1 MKLICPDCQT
11 PVDAQN
17 CCPSCGPV
25 LPILGKAPKSLS
37 YKERN
42 VRQFSSLKTKTQL
55 QPFSKKQRK
64 KLQAYA
70 ASGSA
75 QTDDEPKCAMCG
87 ATENLTKHHPYGRS
101 GLTEL
106 GSTCITV
113 WIWLC
118 TGFGNRCHDVV
129 HENPNEAMELGWLQP
144 EYRGQKPNGPR
155 KKPWL
160 QN

>member
-1 MKLICPDCQT
+1 MTANCIECGAEVDSNNNCP
-11 PVDAQN
+11 N
-17 CCPSCGPV
+17 CGSV
-25 LPILGKAPKSLS
+25 LPVFTKAPKSKN

-42 VRQFSSLKTKTQL
+42 AGKFSSLQTKTRIK
-55 QPFSKKQRK
+55 PFSKKQRK

-70 ASGSA
+70 ASESA
-75 QTDDEPKCAMCG
+75 QNTDEPACAMCG
-87 ATENLTKHHPYGRS
+87 CKENLTKHHPYGRS

-106 GSTCITV
+106 GEECITV

-118 TGFGNRCHDVV
+118 ASFGNRCHDVV
-129 HENPNEAMELGWLQP
+129 HENPNESIELGWLQP

-160 QN
+160 